1 MTDPM
6 APQVEVI
13 YRNGHVSD
21 FVVAEDLLQR
31 LMDREKGNHSD
42 ASKIQVQDVSL
53 HIIYRQFDYIYILYP
68 LVCGQ
73 CCFIRRLWIL
83 GDLTILAWAILEATE
98 STDL

>member
-1 MTDPM
+1 M

-31 LMDREKGNHSD
+31 LMDRAKEITNCD
-42 ASKIQVQDVSL
+42 ASKIQVQDFSL
-53 HIIYRQFDYIYILYP
+53 HLIFRQFDYVYIYIMSFGLR
-68 LVCGQ
+68 Q
-73 CCFIRRLWIL
+73 CCFIRHLWIL